1 MSHLAMATT
10 RLTDVDAKLYRLY
23 AVGAL
28 SYEDA
33 LEMAQS
39 VFHLRRAMLEFDQ
52 NACMQRPPS
61 PASITPRA

>member
-1 MSHLAMATT
+1 MAHTN
-10 RLTDVDAKLYRLY
+10 LSEVDAKLYRLY

-52 NACMQRPPS
+52 NACVRSVPS
-61 PASITPRA
+61 ARRVATT